1 MGVVA
6 SNLLFLTMK
15 IVSHKRNHS
24 LVKYK
29 FREEKGPDEAPL
41 VTGWFEYPTFPTSCI
56 PLFPG

>member
-1 MGVVA
+1 MGVVD

-29 FREEKGPDEAPL
+29 FREVQGPDKAPL
-41 VTGWFEYPTFPTSCI
+41 GTVWSEYPTF
-56 PLFPG
+56 